1 MARRRRWSF
10 LMPPEE
16 HGFIRFL
23 QDRYHGLLTPVGR
36 VVLWSAL
43 AAGFLLLGGLVAP
56 LILFFSFSVSALAA
70 AAVVGLPFRP
80 RVSLTRLLPPPVSA
94 GDTLTYRVRV
104 ENTGRRTVRHIAV
117 EERGLPPELRRVGE
131 PPIIDALAPGEHSE
145 VTLRLTCSTRGVY
158 ELGALQA
165 ASLFPSA
172 LVKWPRRSPGK
183 DRLLVYPRF
192 TPLESLDVPHGRNYQ
207 PGGIAVASR
216 VGESTEFFGTRE
228 WHEGDRTRDIHW
240 PSFARTGRLV
250 VKEFQEEFFVR
261 LALVLDVQSRS
272 AKEDALLEKALSLA
286 AGMADVLAR
295 QEYIIDLFAA
305 GPQVFHFQAG
315 RALAHFEHI
324 LEILAAIESGERLD
338 LDALE
343 AALLPEASH
352 LSAVI
357 FVVMDWEPSRAALVE
372 RLKAHGVA
380 VRVLSVRPDRK
391 PAGLA
396 PEEVVELS

>member
-10 LMPPEE
+10 FMPAEE

-23 QDRYHGLLTPVGR
+23 RDRYQGLLTPVGR
-36 VVLWSAL
+36 VVLWAAL
-43 AAGFLLLGGLVAP
+43 AAALLLLGGLVAP
-56 LILFFSFSVSALAA
+56 LILFFSFSVSALLA

-104 ENTGRRTVRHIAV
+104 ENSGRRTVRHLVV
-117 EERGLPPELRRVGE
+117 EERDLPPQLRSVGE
-131 PPIIDALAPGEHSE
+131 PPVIDSLAPGERAE
-145 VTLRLTCSTRGVY
+145 VTLRLTCTTRGVY
-158 ELGALQA
+158 ELSALQA

-207 PGGIAVASR
+207 PGGIAVASL
-216 VGESTEFFGTRE
+216 VGESTEFFGTRD
-228 WHEGDRTRDIHW
+228 WHDGDRTRDIHW

-272 AKEDALLEKALSLA
+272 AKDDALLEKALSLA
-286 AGMADVLAR
+286 AGMADALAR

-305 GPQVFHFQAG
+305 GPEVFHFQAG

-324 LEILAAIESGERLD
+324 LEILAALEPGDSLD
-338 LDALE
+338 VEALE
-343 AALLPEASH
+343 AALLPESSQ

-372 RLKAHGVA
+372 KLKAHGVA
-380 VRVLSVRPDRK
+380 VRVLSVRPERK
-391 PAGLA
+391 PTGLA
-396 PEEVVELS
+396 PEEVVELA